1 MLTTLKN
8 NLVLEFITG
17 YDEKD
22 EEILSKVTI
31 SDLRIDLTSSQ
42 IWQVVEVFKSLIK
55 HQFVTAYVVTTQRIY
70 AN

>member
-17 YDEKD
+17 YDEQD
-22 EEILSKVTI
+22 DEILSKVTI
-31 SDLRIDLTSSQ
+31 SDLRIDLTSSE

-55 HQFVTAYVVTTQRIY
+55 YEFVAAYVVTTQRIY